1 MPVTHFDMSIR
12 RGGIRMVK
20 QVRIAIIIVAIICV
34 FNALLMQRA
43 SALIVSNAK
52 SCDLMTQGMGEY
64 NIFYQYFNDGNFTK
78 AEGTQALRLSV
89 SYVKSAVK
97 HNTNPM
103 LGISLNGL
111 VINELATYKLL
122 IEGKEVPLQNV
133 YLPLG
138 TYGLLF
144 NYCKGEK

>member
-1 MPVTHFDMSIR
+1 MKTL
-12 RGGIRMVK
+12 
-20 QVRIAIIIVAIICV
+20 RIAIIIVAIICV

-64 NIFYQYFNDGNFTK
+64 NIFYQYFNDGGFTK
-78 AEGTQALRLSV
+78 AEGTQALRLSA

-122 IEGKEVPLQNV
+122 IEGKEVPIQNV

-138 TYGLLF
+138 TYSLLF
-144 NYCKGEK
+144 NYCKGVKGENLS

>member
-1 MPVTHFDMSIR
+1 MKTL
-12 RGGIRMVK
+12 
-20 QVRIAIIIVAIICV
+20 RIAIIIVAIICV

-64 NIFYQYFNDGNFTK
+64 NIFYQYFNDGGFTK
-78 AEGTQALRLSV
+78 AEGTEALRLSV

-122 IEGKEVPLQNV
+122 VDGKEVPLQNV

-138 TYGLLF
+138 TYSLLF
-144 NYCKGEK
+144 NYCKGVK

>member
-1 MPVTHFDMSIR
+1 
-12 RGGIRMVK
+12 
-20 QVRIAIIIVAIICV
+20 
-34 FNALLMQRA
+34 
-43 SALIVSNAK
+43 
-52 SCDLMTQGMGEY
+52 MTQGMGEY
-64 NIFYQYFNDGNFTK
+64 NIFYQYFNDGGFTK

-103 LGISLNGL
+103 LGISFNGL

-138 TYGLLF
+138 TYSLLF

>member
-1 MPVTHFDMSIR
+1 MKTL
-12 RGGIRMVK
+12 
-20 QVRIAIIIVAIICV
+20 RIAIIIVAIICV

-52 SCDLMTQGMGEY
+52 SCDSMTQGMGEY
-64 NIFYQYFNDGNFTK
+64 GIFYQYFNDGGFTK

-89 SYVKSAVK
+89 FYIKSAVK

-122 IEGKEVPLQNV
+122 VEEKEVPLQNV

-138 TYGLLF
+138 TYSLLF
-144 NYCKGEK
+144 NYCKGVK

>member
-1 MPVTHFDMSIR
+1 MKTL
-12 RGGIRMVK
+12 
-20 QVRIAIIIVAIICV
+20 RIAIIIVAIICV
-34 FNALLMQRA
+34 FNALFMQRA

-64 NIFYQYFNDGNFTK
+64 NIFYQYFNDGGFTK

-103 LGISLNGL
+103 LGIRFNGL

-138 TYGLLF
+138 TYSLLF

>member
-1 MPVTHFDMSIR
+1 MKTL
-12 RGGIRMVK
+12 
-20 QVRIAIIIVAIICV
+20 RIAIIIVAIICV

-43 SALIVSNAK
+43 SALMVSNAK

-64 NIFYQYFNDGNFTK
+64 NIFYQYFNDGGFTK

-89 SYVKSAVK
+89 FYLKSAVK
-97 HNTNPM
+97 HDTNPM

-138 TYGLLF
+138 TYSLLF
-144 NYCKGEK
+144 NYCKGVE

>member
-1 MPVTHFDMSIR
+1 MKTL
-12 RGGIRMVK
+12 
-20 QVRIAIIIVAIICV
+20 RIAIIIVAIICV
-34 FNALLMQRA
+34 FNALFMQRA

-64 NIFYQYFNDGNFTK
+64 NIFYQYFNDGGFTK

-97 HNTNPM
+97 HNTNPI

-138 TYGLLF
+138 TYSLLF

>member
-1 MPVTHFDMSIR
+1 MKTL
-12 RGGIRMVK
+12 
-20 QVRIAIIIVAIICV
+20 RIAIIIVAIICV

-43 SALIVSNAK
+43 SALVVSNAK
-52 SCDLMTQGMGEY
+52 SCDLMTRGMGEY
-64 NIFYQYFNDGNFTK
+64 NIFYQYFNDGGFTK

-89 SYVKSAVK
+89 LYVKSAVK

-122 IEGKEVPLQNV
+122 VEEKEVPLQNV

-138 TYGLLF
+138 TYSLLF
-144 NYCKGEK
+144 NYCKGVK

>member
-1 MPVTHFDMSIR
+1 MKTL
-12 RGGIRMVK
+12 
-20 QVRIAIIIVAIICV
+20 RIAIIIVAIICV
-34 FNALLMQRA
+34 FNALFMQRA

-64 NIFYQYFNDGNFTK
+64 NIFYQYFNDGGFTK

-103 LGISLNGL
+103 LGIRFNGL

-138 TYGLLF
+138 TYSLLF
-144 NYCKGEK
+144 NYCKGVK

>member
-1 MPVTHFDMSIR
+1 MKTL
-12 RGGIRMVK
+12 
-20 QVRIAIIIVAIICV
+20 RIAIIIVAIICV

-64 NIFYQYFNDGNFTK
+64 NIFYQYFNDGGFTK

-89 SYVKSAVK
+89 FYVKSAVK

-122 IEGKEVPLQNV
+122 VDGKEVPLQNV

-138 TYGLLF
+138 TYSLLF
-144 NYCKGEK
+144 NYCKGVK

>member
-1 MPVTHFDMSIR
+1 MKTL
-12 RGGIRMVK
+12 
-20 QVRIAIIIVAIICV
+20 RIAIIIVAIICV

-64 NIFYQYFNDGNFTK
+64 NIFYQYFNDGGFTK
-78 AEGTQALRLSV
+78 ADGTQALRLSV

-103 LGISLNGL
+103 LGISFNGL

-122 IEGKEVPLQNV
+122 VEEKEVPLQNV

-138 TYGLLF
+138 TYSLLF
-144 NYCKGEK
+144 NYCKGVK